1 MKIRMARSINGLENR
16 RDTLEE
22 SEEVK
27 VGILTF
33 YAANNYGTCLQAYAL
48 QKSVEKMGHKC
59 EIIRL
64 RGEKLSV
71 PPVASRSLTARMT
84 DFVVKTGAKV
94 VKTAAQPAFERFRNQ
109 YYHYSDWV
117 DQGQLASLN
126 DRYDLFL
133 SGSDQVWNYNIAGN
147 LDVYLQTFVR
157 DARKKGSYAAS
168 FGLKEL
174 PKELE
179 QQYAQALSE
188 FHYLGIREPEGAALV
203 EKLTGRRAQVVVDPT
218 QLLEPEDWEEIMRP
232 IGSDKPYIMV
242 YQLGFSKTL
251 LQCAGALSRA
261 TGLRLVFV
269 PFPEGAFLKGEYHP
283 MISPAQWLYLMRN
296 ASYVV
301 TNSFHGTAFS
311 IGFHKN
317 FYTEVSPNLSALG
330 SRITNLLE
338 RYHLEDRRIGEQ
350 QAAWSAQ
357 IDYDSVILLYRKD
370 QQDSLRFL
378 ENALGG
384 EKA

>member
-1 MKIRMARSINGLENR
+1 MSGWE
-16 RDTLEE
+16 RD
-22 SEEVK
+22 EVR

-48 QKSVEKMGHKC
+48 QRAVEKLGVEC

-71 PPVASRSLTARMT
+71 PPVAADSLAARVT
-84 DFVVKTGAKV
+84 DLVVKTGAKL
-94 VKTAAQPAFERFRNQ
+94 VKSAAQPAFERFRNQ

-117 DQGQLASLN
+117 DADVLDGLN
-126 DRYDLFL
+126 ERYDLFL

-168 FGLKEL
+168 FGLTEL
-174 PKELE
+174 PPELE
-179 QQYAQALSE
+179 RRYADALSD
-188 FHYLGIREPEGAALV
+188 FSYLGVREPEGAALV
-203 EKLTGRRAQVVVDPT
+203 ERLSNRPAQVVVDPT
-218 QLLEPEDWEEIMRP
+218 QLLDLKDWEEIMRP
-232 IGSDKPYIMV
+232 VDGKEPYIMV
-242 YQLGFSKTL
+242 YQLGFSKAL
-251 LQCAGALSRA
+251 LRCAGALSRQ

-269 PFPEGAFLKGEYHP
+269 PFPEGAFLKGRYHP

-296 ASYVV
+296 AEYVV

-317 FYTEVSPNLSALG
+317 FYTEISPNLSALG

-338 RYHLEDRRIGEQ
+338 RYRLTDRRIGEG
-350 QAAWSAQ
+350 QAPFDAM
-357 IDYDSVILLYRKD
+357 IDYAPVEPLYRED
-370 QQDSLRFL
+370 QRQSRLFL
-378 ENALGG
+378 KRAVEG
-384 EKA
+384 EKI

>member
-1 MKIRMARSINGLENR
+1 M
-16 RDTLEE
+16 
-22 SEEVK
+22 K

-48 QKSVEKMGHKC
+48 QKSIEKMGQKC

-251 LQCAGALSRA
+251 LQCAGALR
-261 TGLRLVFV
+261 TRDLVFRAVSGGGV
-269 PFPEGAFLKGEYHP
+269 PQRGIPSDDLPRAVALSDAECQLCGDKQLSWHRLFHR
-283 MISPAQWLYLMRN
+283 ISQ
-296 ASYVV
+296 
-301 TNSFHGTAFS
+301 
-311 IGFHKN
+311 K
-317 FYTEVSPNLSALG
+317 
-330 SRITNLLE
+330 
-338 RYHLEDRRIGEQ
+338 
-350 QAAWSAQ
+350 
-357 IDYDSVILLYRKD
+357 LLYRGFPEP
-370 QQDSLRFL
+370 LRIGI
-378 ENALGG
+378 ENYQSSGTVSSGG
-384 EKA
+384 QTDWGTAGGMVGAD